1 MHMRHIL
8 IILGIC
14 LAAIAIGAGLYFFG
28 PKEFQQVPAVG
39 NVGASA
45 VGADVA
51 EEISFRVL
59 AEGQNAT
66 ITERKNYAVYTE
78 EDFAALWTRAYGE
91 DAPALPAVDFDD
103 SYVIGVFAGEQATGG
118 HAIAVSRVT
127 DENAV
132 RTVAIALTRPG
143 AGCMVSQALTSPFQ
157 FVLVPFSDRALARVD
172 EVVEAPCP

>member
-1 MHMRHIL
+1 MRHIL

-28 PKEFQQVPAVG
+28 PKEFQQVPAIG

-51 EEISFRVL
+51 EDISFRVL
-59 AEGQNAT
+59 AEGQNAA
-66 ITERKNYAVYTE
+66 IPERKNYAVYTE

-91 DAPALPAVDFDD
+91 EAPALPAVNFAD

-118 HAIAVSRVT
+118 HAIAVSRIT
-127 DENAV
+127 DENAA
-132 RTVAIALTRPG
+132 RTVAITLTRPG

-172 EVVEAPCP
+172 EVLEAPCP